1 MINTLYYDKKEKTF
15 YISTQI
21 LYKVPKEKETKTLKK
36 FIKHKF
42 VPDVKNTLQ
51 TVKLVLPLSTDCVA
65 VNSSGLIATLNKKK
79 YTEVLTQIKKEKEV
93 KTNYNNVFDGVQ
105 N

>member
-1 MINTLYYDKKEKTF
+1 MINTLYFDKKEKNY

-21 LYKVPKEKETKTLKK
+21 LFKVPKEKETKILKK

-51 TVKLVLPLSTDCVA
+51 AEKLVLPLATDCVA
-65 VNSSGLIATLNKKK
+65 VNSSGLIATLNKTK
-79 YTEVLTQIKKEKEV
+79 YTEVLTQIKKEKED
-93 KTNYNNVFDGVQ
+93 KTNYSNVFDGVE